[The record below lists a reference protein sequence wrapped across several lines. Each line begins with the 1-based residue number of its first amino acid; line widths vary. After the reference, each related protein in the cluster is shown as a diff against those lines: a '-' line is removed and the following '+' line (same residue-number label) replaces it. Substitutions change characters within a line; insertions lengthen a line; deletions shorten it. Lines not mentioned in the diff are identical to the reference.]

1 MDYTK
6 VKRKTV
12 TSSNISTIGYHPE
25 TKTAV
30 VEFHGGQIYTVYPVD
45 TVEYEFFSGA
55 SSLGKFYHSNWK
67 NQKTIEK
74 IT

>member
-12 TSSNISTIGYHPE
+12 SSSNIAEIGYHFE
-25 TKTAV
+25 TKTV
-30 VEFHGGQIYTVYPVD
+30 VIKFHSGGIYTVNPVD
-45 TVEYEFFSGA
+45 MVEYEFFSGA

-67 NQKTIEK
+67 NQKTVER